1 MRRSRILLPI
11 AAGVLVLAAP
21 AAAKHD
27 DDHRSAAAA
36 ATPKVTVIA
45 DGLRN
50 PRHLDF
56 GSGDDLYV
64 AEAGRGGGT
73 ASCFDSAEGAACVGA
88 TGAVTRIEDADDRKP
103 GRVRRIADGLASF
116 APADG
121 NNAIGP
127 HGIDASGRTVYL
139 TNGGPTEPKRNGQTV
154 LRDTLV
160 TEDPVAEQLGRLLKI
175 QRRGRTTSI
184 ADIWDFERDNNPDAQ
199 AGNPT
204 IDSNPVAVERRRG
217 RFLVADAG
225 GNTVLQAT
233 GKGAVSVLHLFPNTT
248 APFQGNEIPMQTVP
262 TGVAV
267 GPDGNVYVSQL
278 TGFPFPLGGAKV
290 FVLDRRTG
298 AVIREITGF
307 TNAIDLAFGKDGAL
321 YVLEMDSD
329 SLLAPGTDGAIVKV
343 ARGALTGTRIAL
355 PAGTLTEPGGI
366 AVEDGDLYVTNRARS
381 GSAGQVLRIVLGRDK
396 GKDDRSKKDR
406 SKDDRRQD
414 DSGKDDRRN
423 S

>member
-1 MRRSRILLPI
+1 MRTRRILLPI
-11 AAGVLVLAAP
+11 AAGVLVMAAP
-21 AAAKHD
+21 AAARHS
-27 DDHRSAAAA
+27 DDHRTAAA
-36 ATPKVTVIA
+36 ATAPKVTVLA

-50 PRHLDF
+50 PRHLDL

-64 AEAGRGGGT
+64 AESGRGGGT
-73 ASCFDSAEGAACVGA
+73 ASCFDSAEGASCVGA
-88 TGAVTRIEDADDRKP
+88 TGAVTRIEDAGDRTP

-116 APADG
+116 APASGD
-121 NNAIGP
+121 NAIGP
-127 HGIDASGRTVYL
+127 HGIDVSGRTVYL

-160 TEDPVAEQLGRLLKI
+160 TEEPVADLFGRLLKLE
-175 QRRGRTTSI
+175 RRGRTERL
-184 ADIWDFERDNNPDAQ
+184 ADIWDFERDTNPDAQ
-199 AGNPT
+199 VANPA

-233 GKGAVSVLHLFPNTT
+233 GKGAVSVFHLFANTT
-248 APFQGNEIPMQTVP
+248 AQFQGNTVPMQTVP

-278 TGFPFPLGGAKV
+278 TGFPFPVGGAKV

-307 TNAIDLAFGKDGAL
+307 TNAIDLAFGKDGEL
-321 YVLEMDSD
+321 YVLELDAD

-343 ARGALTGTRIAL
+343 ARGAATGTRIAL

-366 AVEDGDLYVTNRARS
+366 AVGDRGTLYVTNRARS
-381 GSAGQVLRIVLGRDK
+381 GSQGQVLRIQLGRDK
-396 GKDDRSKKDR
+396 AKAKDDKGASKGRGKDDSAR
-406 SKDDRRQD
+406 D
-414 DSGKDDRRN
+414 DSRN
-423 S
+423 R